1 MSKFWTE
8 IDVGEQ
14 NERVFS
20 CDWVDDQL
28 KAIIE
33 FSAEDIRE
41 QKSII
46 PVPKVRPVYFSFI
59 DEHPFR

>member
-1 MSKFWTE
+1 VSKFWSE

-14 NERVFS
+14 NQRVFS

-41 QKSII
+41 QK
-46 PVPKVRPVYFSFI
+46 
-59 DEHPFR
+59 